1 MATEEKIKKEVKP
14 KVKSKAEVEV
24 ELEVEVKPKPEVET
38 KLKTETKVKTKPKAK
53 PKAKTK
59 SKEEDRYI
67 EAVGRRKTAT
77 ARVRVWTKGKGFVVN
92 GMDMKEYFPTYDLQ
106 TIITSPI
113 DMLNIEEKFKISVLV
128 KGSGKI
134 AQSVAVRHGL
144 SRVLIKINPEL
155 RKRLKKAGYLK
166 RDPRMRERK
175 KFGLRRARKSTQWSK
190 R

>member
-14 KVKSKAEVEV
+14 KAKPKV
-24 ELEVEVKPKPEVET
+24 EVEVKVEPKAEV
-38 KLKTETKVKTKPKAK
+38 KTEAKPKTEVKTKVKTGP
-53 PKAKTK
+53 KTK
-59 SKEEDRYI
+59 SKAKAKDKTEDRYI

-92 GMDMKEYFPTYDLQ
+92 GMDMKEYFPTQDLQ
-106 TIITSPI
+106 TTITSPI